1 MLTALPPTKPA
12 VLLPTKQL
20 PLKMYTLHENIN
32 NALALRAERNSDKTA
47 VVAFTRESDV
57 LTMGR
62 MLENH
67 YRTYQEWPDMVIDNS
82 IKIYSGNPSLDLQ
95 FLQSAEWS
103 PEDLTKLCC
112 VHYMDILQID
122 ELFETS
128 TGYRIK
134 GSRLM
139 LEGSHEMYIQACKN
153 MYRLID
159 DGFSTEM
166 DW

>member
-1 MLTALPPTKPA
+1 MLTVPPPVKPVA
-12 VLLPTKQL
+12 RMQTNQR
-20 PLKMYTLHENIN
+20 PLKMYTLHENMN
-32 NALALRAERNSDKTA
+32 NALALRAEKNNDKTA
-47 VVAFTRESDV
+47 MIAFTRHTDV

-67 YRTYQEWPDMVIDNS
+67 YRTYKEWPDMVIDNS
-82 IKIYSGNPSLDLQ
+82 IKIYSGSQGTELQ
-95 FLQSAEWS
+95 FLQAAEWS
-103 PEDLTKLCC
+103 PEELTNLCC
-112 VHYMDILQID
+112 SHYMDILQID

-139 LEGSHEMYIQACKN
+139 LEGSYEMYIQACKN

>member
-1 MLTALPPTKPA
+1 MLTLPPPTKPMA
-12 VLLPTKQL
+12 RLPTKQR
-20 PLKMYTLHENIN
+20 PLKMYTLHENMN
-32 NALALRAERNSDKTA
+32 NALSMRAERSNDKTA
-47 VVAFTRESDV
+47 VVAFTREADV

-67 YRTYQEWPDMVIDNS
+67 YRTYKEWPDMVIDNS
-82 IKIYSGNPSLDLQ
+82 IKIYSGNRGTNLQ
-95 FLQSAEWS
+95 FLQAAEWT
-103 PEDLTKLCC
+103 PETLTELCC
-112 VHYMDILQID
+112 SHYMDILQID
-122 ELFETS
+122 ELTETS
-128 TGYRIK
+128 SGYSIK

-139 LEGSHEMYIQACKN
+139 LEGNHEMYIQACKN

>member
-1 MLTALPPTKPA
+1 MLTLPPPTKPVA
-12 VLLPTKQL
+12 RLKTNQR
-20 PLKMYTLHENIN
+20 PLKMYTLHENMN

-47 VVAFTRESDV
+47 VIAFTRESDV
-57 LTMGR
+57 LTMGT

-67 YRTYQEWPDMVIDNS
+67 YRTYREWPDLVIDNS
-82 IKIYSGNPSLDLQ
+82 IKIYSGNQGINLQ
-95 FLQSAEWS
+95 FLHAAEWT
-103 PEDLTKLCC
+103 PETLTELCC
-112 VHYMDILQID
+112 SHYMDILQID
-122 ELFETS
+122 ELTETS
-128 TGYRIK
+128 GGYAIK

-166 DW
+166 NW